1 MDSLYEGNF
10 LVMGMDPIW
19 YPRLI
24 RPAEMAMEK
33 KEESRIEENPLGR
46 KPVAESDS
54 DFYFLFLDILVE
66 HLGRNLSAW

>member
-1 MDSLYEGNF
+1 VDSLYEGNF

-33 KEESRIEENPLGR
+33 KEESRIEENPPRAKACG
-46 KPVAESDS
+46 
-54 DFYFLFLDILVE
+54 
-66 HLGRNLSAW
+66 